1 MKQFT
6 DFSFLTSRLT
16 QSGRKK
22 IVALACP
29 HDEHTQQVI
38 ARALEAG
45 FAHFILTTSRETDT
59 ELAAMAERYKH
70 DVDIIACG
78 SPEEAAR
85 QAVKTVKAGQADIL
99 MKGSLNTDILLHAAL
114 DKQEGILQKGRV
126 MTHIAMAHV
135 PNYGKLLMFSD
146 AAVIP
151 HPTLEQFDAIVGYC
165 AEACRSIGI
174 EKPNIALTHF
184 SEKTNAKFEHT
195 IHYQEIMRRAEAGA
209 YGDVVVGGP
218 MDVKTACDSE
228 SGAIKGISSPVVG
241 NADVLIFPNIESG
254 NTFYKT
260 ITLFA
265 NATMAGWLAGT
276 EVPVVVSSRADS
288 VDSKFYSLAFAC
300 CISSRPTPYSNNS

>member
-1 MKQFT
+1 MKQLT
-6 DFSFLTSRLT
+6 DFSSLTGRLT
-16 QSGRKK
+16 QSGTKKK
-22 IVALACP
+22 IALACP
-29 HDEHTQQVI
+29 HDEHTLQVI
-38 ARALEAG
+38 AKALEAG
-45 FAHFILTTSRETDT
+45 FAHFILTTCRQIDG
-59 ELAAMAERYKH
+59 ELAALANHYNDSVE
-70 DVDIIACG
+70 IIECS

-85 QAVKTVKAGQADIL
+85 EAVKVAKSGEADIL
-99 MKGSLNTDILLHAAL
+99 MKGSLNTDVLLHAAL
-114 DKQEGILQKGRV
+114 DKQAGILQKGRV
-126 MTHIAMAHV
+126 MTHIAVAQI
-135 PNYGKLLMFSD
+135 PSYGKLLMFSD

-174 EKPNIALTHF
+174 DKPHIALTHF

-195 IHYQEIMRRAEAGA
+195 IHYQEIMRRADDGA
-209 YGDVVVGGP
+209 YGNAVVGGP

-241 NADVLIFPNIESG
+241 NADVLVFPNIESG

-288 VDSKFYSLAFAC
+288 VDSKFYSLVLASLLSSNSSL
-300 CISSRPTPYSNNS
+300 IS